1 MFSKTTEYALRAVIH
16 IAANSSE
23 ERKLSLDEISTA
35 IDSPRSFTAKILQ
48 VLTGKGKLISSVRGP
63 SGGYYITEKQLQLP
77 IRSILQA
84 MDEDK
89 RLVRCVIGLQEC
101 SETRPCPLHAKYKL
115 IKAQLISM
123 FDDKTIQQLVAEME
137 KGSMVI
143 SNRKKKLRIQ
153 TSPT

>member
-23 ERKLSLDEISTA
+23 EKKLSLDEISAA

-48 VLTGKGKLISSVRGP
+48 VLTGKGKMISSVRGP
-63 SGGYYITEKQLQLP
+63 SGGFYITEKQLQLP
-77 IRSILQA
+77 IRAILHA

-89 RLVRCVIGLQEC
+89 RLVKCVIGLQEC
-101 SETRPCPLHAKYKL
+101 SETRPCPLHSKYKS

-123 FDDKTIQQLVAEME
+123 FEDKTILQLADEME
-137 KGSMVI
+137 KGATVI
-143 SNRKKKLRIQ
+143 TNRKRRN
-153 TSPT
+153 

>member
-23 ERKLSLDEISTA
+23 ETKLSLDEISAA

-63 SGGYYITEKQLQLP
+63 NGGFYITDKQLQLP
-77 IRSILQA
+77 IRAILHA

-101 SETRPCPLHAKYKL
+101 SETRPCPLHSKYKS

-123 FDDKTIQQLVAEME
+123 FEDKTISQLVEEME
-137 KGSMVI
+137 KGSTVI
-143 SNRKKKLRIQ
+143 TNRKRRN
-153 TSPT
+153 

>member
-23 ERKLSLDEISTA
+23 EKKLSLEEIAAA

-48 VLTGKGKLISSVRGP
+48 VLTGKGKVVSSVRGP
-63 SGGYYITEKQLQLP
+63 SGGFYITEKQIQLP
-77 IRSILQA
+77 IRAILHA

-89 RLVRCVIGLQEC
+89 RLVKCVIGLQEC
-101 SETRPCPLHAKYKL
+101 SETRPCPLHSKYKS

-123 FDDKTIQQLVAEME
+123 FEDKTIRQLIDEME
-137 KGSMVI
+137 KGSTVI
-143 SNRKKKLRIQ
+143 TNRKRRN
-153 TSPT
+153 

>member
-23 ERKLSLDEISTA
+23 ENKLSLDEISAA

-48 VLTGKGKLISSVRGP
+48 VLTGKRKLISSVRGP
-63 SGGYYITEKQLQLP
+63 NGGFFITEKQLQLP
-77 IRSILQA
+77 IRFILHA

-101 SETRPCPLHAKYKL
+101 SETRPCPLHSKYKS

-123 FDDKTIQQLVAEME
+123 FEDKTILQLVDEMG
-137 KGSMVI
+137 KGATVI
-143 SNRKKKLRIQ
+143 TNRKR
-153 TSPT
+153 SN

>member
-23 ERKLSLDEISTA
+23 EKKLSLEEISTA

-48 VLTGKGKLISSVRGP
+48 VLTGERNLISSVRGP
-63 SGGYYITEKQLQLP
+63 SGGFYITEKQLQLP
-77 IRSILQA
+77 IRAVLHA

-89 RLVRCVIGLQEC
+89 RLMKCVIGLHEC
-101 SETRPCPLHAKYKL
+101 SETRPCPLHSKYKS

-123 FDDKTIQQLVAEME
+123 FEDKTIIQLAQEME
-137 KGSMVI
+137 RGSTVI
-143 SNRKKKLRIQ
+143 TNRKRR
-153 TSPT
+153 T